1 MAKTVVGYFDD
12 FAQAERAVRVLV
24 QSGFSRDHIS
34 LLVGDPKGEYAKY
47 GVSPQTTVTAE
58 SGSGIAAGAGTGA
71 VVGGLGGL
79 LLGLAALAIPGI
91 GPVIAAGPLGAALLG
106 AGLGTVSGGIIG
118 ALVDIGVAEQE
129 ARDYAEAL
137 RRGGTVVAV
146 KTEGLMIDRA
156 IEIME
161 QHGAIDM
168 NKRMAEW
175 QRSG

>member
-1 MAKTVVGYFDD
+1 
-12 FAQAERAVRVLV
+12 
-24 QSGFSRDHIS
+24 
-34 LLVGDPKGEYAKY
+34 
-47 GVSPQTTVTAE
+47 
-58 SGSGIAAGAGTGA
+58 
-71 VVGGLGGL
+71 VGGLGGL